1 MRTRLTERQTG
12 RKGDKQA
19 AGAAIVVMD
28 RAARCSQPATRNVG
42 DPAKRLL
49 RQNQSWLSK
58 VRVAQLGNPTV
69 RQLLYLGARS
79 KLELRCSRQGAGT
92 SVREGPRWSQKR
104 VHERPLAGRESI
116 HKAKQMMM
124 TSPRISKS
132 AHARTYPTINFVYR
146 AGSAQNMSTGRLP
159 MLKVWSQT
167 FPTDRRA
174 ANHLQTLKSQDR
186 DDQAPTRHPPHHVPT
201 RQRPGYHHACLEG
214 GLAQDRAEGASVKA

>member
-1 MRTRLTERQTG
+1 MVHKSGPSIADLGAYKRRTGQVRACHEARQLDETWGSTVDQYDRQDVDAVVVEQTGKSTETRTRMRTRLTERQTG

-92 SVREGPRWSQKR
+92 SVREGPRWSQK
-104 VHERPLAGRESI
+104 
-116 HKAKQMMM
+116 
-124 TSPRISKS
+124 
-132 AHARTYPTINFVYR
+132 
-146 AGSAQNMSTGRLP
+146 
-159 MLKVWSQT
+159 
-167 FPTDRRA
+167 
-174 ANHLQTLKSQDR
+174 
-186 DDQAPTRHPPHHVPT
+186 
-201 RQRPGYHHACLEG
+201 
-214 GLAQDRAEGASVKA
+214 